1 MGIVERP
8 SKTDASMLSDEELE
22 GVSGGYVFEF
32 DCRWEVIDDIT
43 GNVLA
48 TCALQEDAEE
58 LADARLGRRLPCP
71 QVADATGALRT
82 LAEGERVALVG
93 NQTLVG
99 VWERRRGSLASVAN
113 FPEGVMG
120 VTVS

>member
-1 MGIVERP
+1 MNPSTRTYCYRQQNPTEGATMGIVERP

-58 LADARLGRRLPCP
+58 LADAHGVSSVEVSWDKVARL
-71 QVADATGALRT
+71 
-82 LAEGERVALVG
+82 
-93 NQTLVG
+93 
-99 VWERRRGSLASVAN
+99 RGLDDRDD
-113 FPEGVMG
+113 FD
-120 VTVS
+120 